1 MHINKLP
8 VEHKMAMVTKIA
20 GSIITSAR
28 GRCSMAGYIIK
39 VKLSD
44 EEWFLRWSSQL
55 ANTLS
60 FVGDDIFNET

>member
-1 MHINKLP
+1 MHISKLP
-8 VEHKMAMVTKIA
+8 VEHRMAMVTKIA
-20 GSIITSAR
+20 GSIITSAI